1 MWHRAGIGGVRADPS
16 GSEPVRVI
24 GGRRLETMEYQGI
37 TWAGVPVE
45 DFEGAVAFFRDLLGI
60 QVSRINNDHQVAHF
74 RLANGDLVELF
85 GPVST
90 NESHR
95 RNVVVALGV
104 EDVDKARTEMEKAG
118 VSFLTETRT
127 WEDESWC
134 FFEGPEGLVFEIKAK
149 QPPS

>member
-1 MWHRAGIGGVRADPS
+1 VDYR
-16 GSEPVRVI
+16 
-24 GGRRLETMEYQGI
+24 GI
-37 TWAGVPVE
+37 TWAGIPVE
-45 DFEGAVAFFRDLLGI
+45 DFDGAVAFFRDRLGI
-60 QVSRINNDHQVAHF
+60 RVSRIDNDRQVAHF
-74 RLANGDLVELF
+74 RLANSDLVELF

-90 NESHR
+90 EEPYR

-118 VSFLTETRT
+118 VSFLTETNT